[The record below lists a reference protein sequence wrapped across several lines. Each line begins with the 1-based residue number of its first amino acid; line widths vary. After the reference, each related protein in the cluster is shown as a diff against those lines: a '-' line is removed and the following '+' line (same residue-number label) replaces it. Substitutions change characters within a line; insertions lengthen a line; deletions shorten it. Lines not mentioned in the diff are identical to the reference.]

1 MSDTGL
7 DTCGCCAGLG
17 TDTPARIDNP
27 AGQSAIVYRV
37 GTHASFKAS
46 LLARLSAA
54 GLPALAGLTTRSD
67 ADFTVALSD
76 ALATT
81 LDVLTFYQERISN
94 ENFLRT
100 ATERR
105 SILELARLIGYELAP
120 GVAASTFLAF
130 SLQEVPGSPELA
142 PDPVDIPIGTKV
154 QSIPGPGE
162 QPQTFE
168 TVEIVEA
175 RAEWNAI
182 PVQASIAWHPRLG
195 DRELWLA
202 GVGSGL
208 QPGDAILVVGQERLD
223 DPGSE
228 RWDIRLVTKIDE
240 DRVLQRTRLSW
251 NGPLGH
257 AMPHIEPADSG
268 ASVYVFRQRA
278 GLFGHNAPDPRLM
291 SPTDTQLGS
300 LTEGTGA
307 NLRWKD
313 NLYSIQGSRIDLDA
327 AYPKITPGSWFALV
341 SNAATPHPSGLSGYV
356 ELYRASAVS
365 FPSRTAF
372 ALSSKITRLTPDISE
387 NLDEFRHRIR
397 QTLVLAQSEELAVT
411 QRPLGYPLYG
421 NGLAL
426 SRLAADIGPGR
437 PLALSGKRARVGL
450 RKGRPDATLQLAGG
464 GTATIE
470 EGDSLRLAGAPEL
483 QTGSSWLIMPPAQFG
498 QVMATPG
505 NAVLRLHLLDRD
517 DSDGTLIIAAAAVE
531 LLAAGDKD
539 ETVQEVAL
547 VSPLATA
554 VMQDRDRSS
563 FTLAAPLKHVYDR
576 DTTVVN
582 ANVARATHGETVTEI
597 VGSGDSRVPNASFAL
612 RQWPLTYVNAPT
624 PSGRSST
631 LELRVN
637 DLLWQEVPSLFA
649 HRPAERV
656 YEAAIDDRSIT
667 TARFGDGVEGARPP
681 SGDHNIRARYRKG
694 LGLGGN
700 VDAGKLSNLLTR
712 PLGVSGAINP
722 EAANGGEDPE
732 IESAARNNAPLTVL
746 TLDRA
751 VSIRDYRDFARAFA
765 GIAKAH
771 ALWIPSGPARGVFLT
786 IAGENGATVPVG
798 GDTYQNLLG
807 SLRRHGDPLM
817 PLTLVGYRNARFRCR
832 LTVKVAAD
840 AEADLVLPAVEARVR
855 DAFGFAARDFGQG
868 VSVDEVAAVAQG
880 VTGVEAVQVVELHRS
895 DTPTPAFVP
904 RLFAALPL
912 TTPNAAPVSAE
923 LLTLD
928 PGPLQLEQ
936 MP

>member
-1 MSDTGL
+1 MSDPGL
-7 DTCGCCAGLG
+7 DTCGCCTGL
-17 TDTPARIDNP
+17 DAETPARIDNP
-27 AGQSAIVYRV
+27 PGQSSIVYRS

-46 LLARLSAA
+46 LLARLSASD
-54 GLPALAGLTTRSD
+54 LPALAGLTTRAD

-81 LDVLTFYQERISN
+81 LDVLAFYQERIAN

-142 PDPVDIPIGTKV
+142 PEPVDIPVGTKV

-182 PVQASIAWHPRLG
+182 PVQASIVWHPRLG

-208 QPGDAILVVGQERLD
+208 QPGDAILIVGEERLEV
-223 DPGSE
+223 PGSE
-228 RWDIRLVTKIDE
+228 RWDIRLVAQIDE

-257 AMPHIEPADSG
+257 VVPHIEPAASG
-268 ASVYVFRQRA
+268 ASVYVFCQRA

-291 SPTDTQLGS
+291 SPSQTQLGT
-300 LTEGTGA
+300 LIEGNGA
-307 NLRWKD
+307 SLRWKD
-313 NLYSIQGSRIDLDA
+313 TLYSIQGSQIDLDA
-327 AYPKITPGSWFALV
+327 AYPKITPDSWFALV
-341 SNAATPHPSGLSGYV
+341 SNAARPHPSGLSGYV
-356 ELYRASAVS
+356 ELYRANAVS
-365 FPSRTAF
+365 FPSRTDF
-372 ALSSKITRLTPDISE
+372 GLSSKITRLTPDTAE
-387 NLDEFRHRIR
+387 NLDEFRHRLR
-397 QTLVLAQSEELAVT
+397 EDLVLAQSEELAVAE
-411 QRPLGYPLYG
+411 RPLRYPLYG
-421 NGLAL
+421 DGLAL
-426 SRLAADIGPGR
+426 GRLAPDIGPGR
-437 PLALSGKRARVGL
+437 ALALSGKRARIGL
-450 RKGRPDATLQLAGG
+450 RKGQPSATLQLTEG
-464 GTATIE
+464 GTSTLE
-470 EGDSLRLAGAPEL
+470 EGDTLRLAAAPEL
-483 QTGSSWLIMPPAQFG
+483 QAGGAWLIMPPAQFG
-498 QVMATPG
+498 QVMAAPG
-505 NAVLRLHLLDRD
+505 NTVLRLQLLDRD
-517 DSDGTLIIAAAAVE
+517 GSDGSLVIAASAIE
-531 LLAAGDKD
+531 LQPAGDKD
-539 ETVQEVAL
+539 ATVQEIAL

-554 VMQDRDRSS
+554 VTQDRDRTS
-563 FTLAAPLKHVYDR
+563 FTLAAPLKYVYDR

-582 ANVARATHGETVTEI
+582 ANVARATHGETVGEI
-597 VGSGDSRVPNASFAL
+597 VGSADSRVPNASFVL
-612 RQWPLTYVNAPT
+612 RQAPLTYVSAPT

-637 DLLWQEVPSLFA
+637 DLLWQEVPSLFS
-649 HRPAERV
+649 HGPAERV
-656 YEAAIDDRSIT
+656 YETAIDDQSVT
-667 TARFGDGVEGARPP
+667 TLRFGDGIEGARPP

-700 VDAGKLSNLLTR
+700 VAAGKLSNLLTR
-712 PLGVSGAINP
+712 PLGVSGTTNP
-722 EAANGGEDPE
+722 EPANGGEDPE
-732 IESAARNNAPLTVL
+732 NESAARTNAPLTVL

-771 ALWIPSGPARGVFLT
+771 ALWIPSGAARGVFLT
-786 IAGENGATVPVG
+786 IAGENGAVVPVG
-798 GDTYQNLLG
+798 GDTYQNLLA
-807 SLRRHGDPLM
+807 SLRRYGDPLM
-817 PLTLVGYRNARFRCR
+817 PLTLVGYRDARFRCR

-840 AEADLVLPAVEARVR
+840 AEADLVLLAVEAALRG
-855 DAFGFAARDFGQG
+855 AFGFAVRDFGQG

-880 VTGVEAVQVVELHRS
+880 VIGVEAVQVVELHRG
-895 DTPTPAFVP
+895 DTPAPSFVP

-912 TTPNAAPVSAE
+912 ASPTAAPLPAE

-928 PGPLQLEQ
+928 TGPLQLEQ